1 MDYVQAGRGDPLP
14 WGMLRTMAIV
24 RSTEGR
30 RSGGDL
36 GVDSVGVSNRDLMQA
51 IEDLGESLSEDLG
64 IVRDEVK
71 SLADRERDLSDRV
84 VRVEERQTTSARVQT
99 TLAAVASV
107 LAAAVGVKFD
117 R

>member
-1 MDYVQAGRGDPLP
+1 
-14 WGMLRTMAIV
+14 MAIV

-30 RSGGDL
+30 RSGGGWVVDL
-36 GVDSVGVSNRDLMQA
+36 MGVSNRDLMQA
-51 IEDLGESLSEDLG
+51 IEELGESLSGDIG
-64 IVRDEVK
+64 IVRGEVK

-99 TLAAVASV
+99 VLIAVGSI
-107 LAAAVGVKFD
+107 LAAAVGVKVD